1 MFDDDLDPKKKPS
14 KLKNLEP
21 MSVDEL
27 QDYVEALKA
36 EILRAEA
43 EIAKKKA
50 YSQAASSFFKT

>member
-43 EIAKKKA
+43 DIAKKKA